1 MVPRSALFARTY
13 VNTEYGF
20 QAEMPST
27 KMVCTAENDGS
38 EADRGFSVL
47 WNAPGCRNTYDAMG
61 IHVYFDMNA
70 FESPSTL
77 DLGKHICN
85 GNPVR
90 PSPFWVSG
98 FRFYQ
103 CNSKTDGGRASLDY
117 FVLRHVK
124 GGYAEGEQTYGITLI
139 CPHDDCRKLMPMTRW
154 IFAHMKFIKQE

>member
-1 MVPRSALFARTY
+1 MVPHSVLYARTY

-20 QAEMPST
+20 QAEMPSG
-27 KMVCTAENDGS
+27 KMICTTENDGS
-38 EADRGFSVL
+38 EADRGFTVL
-47 WNAPGCRNTYDAMG
+47 WDAQSCPHTDDASG

-85 GNPVR
+85 GNAIR
-90 PSPFWVSG
+90 PSLFGVSG

-103 CNSKTDGGRASLDY
+103 CKSKTDGGRTSLEY

-124 GGYAEGEQTYGITLI
+124 GGYPEGEGTYGVTLI
-139 CPHDDCRKLMPMTRW
+139 CPHDYCRKLMPMTRW